1 MAQRHFHLL
10 AIRICEWTGH
20 SQEKVLYHWACEK
33 IRHSTA
39 YTDEQLCQII
49 LSKFQRCPGI
59 GCKPLHG
66 IRGFLERFVAL
77 ILCEL
82 SENLGLQGPARTSA
96 LPHARCMQSS
106 GYAEVARV
114 AAETVRTVLATSL
127 LNHEPRSHAQVQVL
141 VQLSQEGDEKNRE
154 IMLRIALD
162 KAARSWDPDL
172 IHLALS
178 AASGGDLCKRGADIQ
193 AVARLVKERPFELQ
207 VISDM
212 VTGILSK
219 AEQFD
224 RARMLCDQLDRK
236 RPAAYCAL
244 HRIYRQANYE
254 ERMKLLRF
262 SKDLFAISDATATD
276 AEKAS
281 MQFASQACAEEIDL
295 LRAQVSLE
303 DQAASKHWKG
313 NTRFAGLPLASTLVR
328 LIEIG
333 EVVEADNLRSQMK
346 VPDKRYWRI
355 KIRGLSN
362 AANFEELNAFAT
374 HRTSPIGYE
383 LFIETFL
390 SLGRNM
396 GTEITVEAVEAL
408 KICALPGS
416 QEARPA

>member
-1 MAQRHFHLL
+1 M
-10 AIRICEWTGH
+10 
-20 SQEKVLYHWACEK
+20 
-33 IRHSTA
+33 
-39 YTDEQLCQII
+39 
-49 LSKFQRCPGI
+49 
-59 GCKPLHG
+59 
-66 IRGFLERFVAL
+66 
-77 ILCEL
+77 
-82 SENLGLQGPARTSA
+82 
-96 LPHARCMQSS
+96 SS

-114 AAETVRTVLATSL
+114 AAEMVRTVLATSL

-178 AASGGDLCKRGADIQ
+178 AASGGSLCKRGADIQ
-193 AVARLVKERPFELQ
+193 TVARLVKERPYELQ
-207 VISDM
+207 VIGDV
-212 VTGILSK
+212 VTSILSK

-236 RPAAYCAL
+236 RAAAYCAL
-244 HRIYRQANYE
+244 QRIYRQPNYE

-262 SKDLFAISDATATD
+262 SKDLFAIHDPTAPD
-276 AEKAS
+276 AEKTS

-303 DQAASKHWKG
+303 DQAANKHWKG
-313 NTRFAGLPLASTLVR
+313 NTRFAGLSLTSTLVR

-333 EVVEADNLRSQMK
+333 EVLEADNLRSQMK

-362 AANFEELNAFAT
+362 AANFEELNLFAT

-390 SLGRNM
+390 LLGLFSMFLLMSFCLGRRSCRTRKHGRNDFALALVPQVKGGEQQAQYYLRM
-396 GTEITVEAVEAL
+396 GMAEEAQRAR
-408 KICALPGS
+408 S
-416 QEARPA
+416 QGQERSGAGRLLNILGVGR